1 MCLLGTPTG
10 LPGLCSNKETELK
23 RQRGQQETVINS
35 VGKFTKEC
43 RVDLGVQLA

>member
-1 MCLLGTPTG
+1 MCLLGTPKG
-10 LPGLCSNKETELK
+10 LPDLCSSKKKELK
-23 RQRGQQETVINS
+23 RRSGQQETVINS

>member
-10 LPGLCSNKETELK
+10 LPGSNKETELK